1 MQPHQPGDFDFIM
14 NNQPKQPTGPALS
27 SPKKLLAIVGMFAV
41 VVLLIIIIISL
52 LFGSS
57 SGGNRDALVRVI
69 AHQTEVS
76 RVIELGLD
84 DVDDLQLKQRLQT
97 IHAVVVSDLREAN
110 GIATQKDYTIETVDR
125 RAQRDSDIDAEIEQ
139 AIADRELDKV
149 LEENV
154 TAAVNRYIEALT
166 DARNATNSQSE
177 TDLYASALAS
187 IRVIAGVE

>member
-1 MQPHQPGDFDFIM
+1 MQPHQPSDFDFIM